1 MRSLKSMVLLN
12 IQNNIAMEKP
22 TKAKAIQLLKM
33 YFVIAEK
40 RRLILN
46 GVANISLTY
55 EQKVSRVNSL
65 GLKLLEVT
73 REIMKVDLKT
83 IK

>member
-1 MRSLKSMVLLN
+1 
-12 IQNNIAMEKP
+12 MEKP
-22 TKAKAIQLLKM
+22 TKAEAIQLLKK
-33 YFVIAEK
+33 YFVIAER

-46 GVANISLTY
+46 GVADIRLTY

>member
-1 MRSLKSMVLLN
+1 
-12 IQNNIAMEKP
+12 MEKP

>member
-1 MRSLKSMVLLN
+1 
-12 IQNNIAMEKP
+12 MEKP

-33 YFVIAEK
+33 YFIIAEK

>member
-1 MRSLKSMVLLN
+1 
-12 IQNNIAMEKP
+12 MEKP
-22 TKAKAIQLLKM
+22 TKAKTIQLLKM
-33 YFVIAEK
+33 YFMIAEK

-55 EQKVSRVNSL
+55 EQKVNRVNSL